1 MLRNFLTSSSAALLL
16 SLSSESLAQTPV
28 QSGPPNAPD
37 QTPAFKGQTRAPAI
51 DDQIDLATTTITT
64 GLEHPW
70 GLAFVDNDMALVT
83 ERPGRLRA
91 VDLQNGTLSPPIEG
105 LPKIDARGQ
114 GGLLDVGL
122 DPDFANNRRVYFSYA
137 EPRENGKNESGEN
150 GTSIARGVLSQ
161 DHSRLTNVEVIFRQT
176 PAWDSTK
183 HFGSALVW
191 DDEDRLYVT
200 LGERSLPEPRQLAQ
214 DLGAHLG
221 KVVRIHADGSIPED
235 NPFADGRNVSVAKA
249 GLAEIWSYG
258 HRNVQGAALEPN
270 SGKLWTI
277 EHGPKG
283 GDELNVPEAG
293 KNYGWPVITY
303 GEDYSGAPIGDGLTA
318 KEGMEQPIY
327 YWDPVIAP
335 GDMTF
340 YQGERFPGWQ
350 GNLIIAS
357 LSPGGLVRLTLDGE
371 RVTGEQRL
379 VQNLGR
385 VRDVAE
391 SGDGALWVLTDSRN
405 GALIRIVPG
414 SE

>member
-1 MLRNFLTSSSAALLL
+1 MLRNLLTSSSAALLL
-16 SLSSESLAQTPV
+16 SLSGESFAQAPV
-28 QSGPPNAPD
+28 QSGLPNAPD
-37 QTPAFKGQTRAPAI
+37 QTPAFDGQTRAPALE
-51 DDQIDLATTTITT
+51 DDIDLSMKTIAR

-83 ERPGRLRA
+83 ERAGRLRA
-91 VDLQNGTLSPPIEG
+91 VDLQAGTLSPPIEG
-105 LPKIDARGQ
+105 LPKIDTRGQ
-114 GGLLDVGL
+114 GGLFDVSL
-122 DPDFANNRRVYFSYA
+122 DPDFASNRRIYFSYA
-137 EPRENGKNESGEN
+137 EPRGDGEN
-150 GTSIARGVLSQ
+150 GTSVARGVLSQ
-161 DHSRLTNVEVIFRQT
+161 DHSRLTDVEVIFRQT

-183 HFGSALVW
+183 HFGSALAW
-191 DDEDRLYVT
+191 DDQGRLYVT

-214 DLGAHLG
+214 DLNTHLG
-221 KVVRIHADGSIPED
+221 KVVRIDADGSTPDD
-235 NPFADGRNVSVAKA
+235 NPFAGGHDAGAERD

-258 HRNVQGAALEPN
+258 HRNVQGAAWESN

-283 GDELNVPEAG
+283 GDELNVPQAG

-340 YQGERFPGWQ
+340 YRGERFPDWQ

-379 VQNLGR
+379 ASSLGR

-391 SGDGALWVLTDSRN
+391 SADGALWVLTDSRD
-405 GALIRIVPG
+405 GALIRITP
-414 SE
+414 ENE

>member
-1 MLRNFLTSSSAALLL
+1 MLRNLLTSSSAALLL
-16 SLSSESLAQTPV
+16 SLSGESFAQAPV

-37 QTPAFKGQTRAPAI
+37 QTPAFDGQTRAPALE
-51 DDQIDLATTTITT
+51 DDIDLSMKTIAK

-83 ERPGRLRA
+83 ERAGRLRA
-91 VDLQNGTLSPPIEG
+91 VDLQVGTLSPPIEG
-105 LPKIDARGQ
+105 LPEIDTRGQ
-114 GGLLDVGL
+114 GGLLDVSL
-122 DPDFANNRRVYFSYA
+122 DPDFASNRRIYFSYA
-137 EPRENGKNESGEN
+137 EPRGDGKN
-150 GTSIARGVLSQ
+150 GTSVARGVLSQ
-161 DHSRLTNVEVIFRQT
+161 DHSRLTDVEVIFRQT

-183 HFGSALVW
+183 HFGSALAW
-191 DDEDRLYVT
+191 DDQGRLYVT

-214 DLGAHLG
+214 DLNTHLG
-221 KVVRIHADGSIPED
+221 KVVRIDADGSIPDD
-235 NPFADGRNVSVAKA
+235 NPFAGGHNAGVERD

-258 HRNVQGAALEPN
+258 HRNVQGAAWESN

-283 GDELNVPEAG
+283 GDELNVPQAG

-340 YQGERFPGWQ
+340 YRGKRFPDWQ

-379 VQNLGR
+379 ASSLGR

-391 SGDGALWVLTDSRN
+391 SADGALWVLTDSRD
-405 GALIRIVPG
+405 GALIRITP
-414 SE
+414 ENE